1 MIRNHLNM
9 GWGPLGG
16 YISYERLCVVLF
28 VIGIWSQSG
37 PYAGGFLLSARLKGS
52 VDLNLAFF
60 KFYILMLEIESWFWY
75 FPFFSPK
82 SQKSHHASSDGYH
95 TLKARFIF

>member
-16 YISYERLCVVLF
+16 YISYEILCVVLF

-52 VDLNLAFF
+52 ADLKHCVKSFF
-60 KFYILMLEIESWFWY
+60 I
-75 FPFFSPK
+75 
-82 SQKSHHASSDGYH
+82 A
-95 TLKARFIF
+95 IFTHVTH